1 MSTPGRRQSGGD
13 WCAGC
18 QPVVEFWPQKHK
30 KQLVDRGRRRWY
42 NGKKGGSSMSMAEKI
57 KAGRQALGI
66 TQQQLAAALG
76 VSPQAVHKW
85 ERGGSLR

>member
-1 MSTPGRRQSGGD
+1 
-13 WCAGC
+13 
-18 QPVVEFWPQKHK
+18 
-30 KQLVDRGRRRWY
+30 
-42 NGKKGGSSMSMAEKI
+42 MSMAEKI